1 MKKYIKLAVV
11 ALAAVTF
18 TACTEDKVY
27 DVNFDAVPQASDYE
41 QMVTVDVDQNT
52 NYATFNFAGT
62 GVYPVWIIDGKS
74 YSTAHSFSRYY
85 RKAGDYSVEVKFGN
99 SNGLSQGTI
108 SKTFHVD
115 KTKMNGFAGYVYESD
130 FNLWTKATKQDPTFF
145 YAPGWAQI
153 ADPSWSFDGDAY
165 TLTLPEA
172 TTERWQAQMHV
183 KTDINLTA
191 GTHYDGS
198 IIITSSQDIS
208 GITVKIHPEGD
219 DDDSHSF
226 FPSQKINLTGGEPQA
241 FFFSDLEAAV
251 DMNNV
256 VYTFDFGGNPAGV
269 ELVLENIVLKDHADD
284 DGTVLPELPTTPEP
298 NWVGVGDAANL
309 WSTVVPV
316 MEYYYAP
323 GWNQLPDPTMTIGN
337 NRYELSLP
345 SATFETWQAQVK
357 FHTNLSFTAGALYD
371 FRITFESNVDV
382 PNVTVKLTQ
391 DGDDN
396 NFFFAEATPLTGGGK
411 DTFWRAS
418 VTAPADM
425 PATMLVL
432 DFGGNPDGTEVV
444 ISDIIIQEH
453 HD

>member
-1 MKKYIKLAVV
+1 MKKYIKLAVL
-11 ALAAVTF
+11 ALAAAGF

-41 QMVTVDVDQNT
+41 QMVTIDVDQNT
-52 NYATFNFAGT
+52 NYATFSFAGA

-108 SKTFHVD
+108 SKSFHVD
-115 KTKMNGFAGYVYESD
+115 NTKMSGFAGYVYDSD
-130 FNLWTKATKQDPTFF
+130 FNLWKPATKKDPSFF

-153 ADPSWSFDGDAY
+153 ADPAWSFDGDAY

-183 KTDINLTA
+183 GTDINLTA

-208 GITVKIHPEGD
+208 GITVKIHPDGD
-219 DDDSHSF
+219 DDDGHSF
-226 FPSQKINLTGGEPQA
+226 FPSQKINLTAGEPQA

-269 ELVLENIVLKDHADD
+269 ELVLENIVLKDHAND
-284 DGTVLPELPTTPEP
+284 DGTVLPELPGIPEP
-298 NWVGVGDAANL
+298 NWVAVDDAANF
-309 WSTVVPV
+309 WSTVTPT

-323 GWNQLPDPTMTIGN
+323 GWAQLPDPTMVMGD

-357 FHTNLSFTAGALYD
+357 FHTNLSFAAGTLID
-371 FRITFESNVDV
+371 FRINFESNVDI
-382 PNVTVKLTQ
+382 PAVTVKLTQ

-396 NFFFAEATPLTGGGK
+396 NFFFAETVALHGGGK
-411 DTFWRAS
+411 DTYWTAS
-418 VTAPADM
+418 AVAPADM
-425 PATMLVL
+425 PVTMLVL